1 MRSVWAALGIAAVGA
16 LVSACA
22 SEPGAPA
29 GGDDTTG
36 DDTTA
41 DDEIRVVAKC
51 ERDFGAPLRKKVEL
65 AKDELR
71 RTDAAFA
78 KRVLAALDDGSVKV
92 FPFCQMAPQHFEHF
106 RADTDLSAFGATPEE
121 QWRRLR
127 DGQTRGMRSVH
138 AQLDGYMWDDHV
150 YIATGGDLK
159 MTVETL
165 AHEAEHVFRKAHE
178 RNFKDQRVTCV
189 EEHAA
194 ARAEVLVHKDDL
206 SPEEDRALL
215 DRTIDLYELD
225 KIAPGTC
232 GYRR

>member
-1 MRSVWAALGIAAVGA
+1 MGA

-29 GGDDTTG
+29 GG

-127 DGQTRGMRSVH
+127 DVFGWGIDIFDDITDTALDAAFCDDETRRRVRS
-138 AQLDGYMWDDHV
+138 A
-150 YIATGGDLK
+150 
-159 MTVETL
+159 
-165 AHEAEHVFRKAHE
+165 
-178 RNFKDQRVTCV
+178 VT
-189 EEHAA
+189 A
-194 ARAEVLVHKDDL
+194 ARGARP
-206 SPEEDRALL
+206 S
-215 DRTIDLYELD
+215 
-225 KIAPGTC
+225 
-232 GYRR
+232 